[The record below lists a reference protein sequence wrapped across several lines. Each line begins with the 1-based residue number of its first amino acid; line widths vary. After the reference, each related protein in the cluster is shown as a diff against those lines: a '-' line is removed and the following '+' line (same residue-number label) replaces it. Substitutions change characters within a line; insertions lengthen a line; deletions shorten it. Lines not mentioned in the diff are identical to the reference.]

1 MNSARVRYLAKAAL
15 ALAIGSTIAG
25 CSPMP
30 ATTIDG
36 IEAFQKHALRV
47 ELASGV
53 DAEELARC
61 FETTAGLLPGSTFT
75 PFPESGEF
83 VYRLRAGPYTFE
95 SVAMSPSGAGGSRAV
110 VEVTPDYNSGMRRD
124 FIANRLDPLY
134 RCAGISTPARW
145 PSSKMERPLVDAG
158 AEERA

>member
-1 MNSARVRYLAKAAL
+1 MNTARVLVLTHAAL
-15 ALAIGSTIAG
+15 AVAVGSTMAG

-36 IEAFQKHALRV
+36 IEAFQKHALSV
-47 ELASGV
+47 ELASAV

-61 FETTAGLLPGSTFT
+61 FEASAGLLPGSTFT

-83 VYRLRAGPYTFE
+83 VYRLRAGPYLFE
-95 SVAMSPSGAGGSRAV
+95 SVAMSPLG
-110 VEVTPDYNSGMRRD
+110 
-124 FIANRLDPLY
+124 
-134 RCAGISTPARW
+134 
-145 PSSKMERPLVDAG
+145 AG

>member
-1 MNSARVRYLAKAAL
+1 MNTARVLVLTHAAL
-15 ALAIGSTIAG
+15 AVTIGSAMVG

-47 ELASGV
+47 ELVSAV

-83 VYRLRAGPYTFE
+83 VYRLRAGPYLFE
-95 SVAMSPSGAGGSRAV
+95 SVAMSPLDAGGSRAV

-145 PSSKMERPLVDAG
+145 PASQAGRPVVAAG